1 MVRGSNPFRPTIF
14 LQKLLDRS
22 IRSGT
27 LDNMN
32 TADAINFLR
41 DNGYAVVYFEP
52 SELRGADPRKVEES
66 LNEFAYGVIDF
77 HSDKN

>member
-1 MVRGSNPFRPTIF
+1 
-14 LQKLLDRS
+14 
-22 IRSGT
+22 
-27 LDNMN
+27 MN

>member
-1 MVRGSNPFRPTIF
+1 
-14 LQKLLDRS
+14 
-22 IRSGT
+22 
-27 LDNMN
+27 MN
-32 TADAINFLR
+32 TTDAIKLLR

-66 LNEFAYGVIDF
+66 LSEFAYGVIDF

>member
-1 MVRGSNPFRPTIF
+1 MGVRIPHRPPIF
-14 LQKLLDRS
+14 LEKLLDES
-22 IRSGT
+22 IHSDG
-27 LDNMN
+27 LSDMN
-32 TADAINFLR
+32 TTDAIKLLR

-66 LNEFAYGVIDF
+66 LSEFAYGVIDF